1 MTIADSVFPMDSV
14 ASCIQLPPEEENR
27 IVSELIKE
35 SELNLKDGNVYFVI
49 SNRWFSRWQSYVG
62 SCVGMLSIDKQSS
75 DGQDAEMT
83 HTKIADRP
91 GPIDNSDIISKGNNY
106 DSNNLDI
113 HRMLEEGADYVLV
126 PEKVWERL
134 LEWYK
139 GGPALPRKL
148 ISQGLEHKQY
158 SVEVYPLSLKV
169 IDARDNSQSIVKLSK
184 KATIGELH
192 EQVCKIKGVE
202 QSKACIWDYFNFKKH
217 SLLTISDQTLEEANL
232 TMDQDI
238 LLEVSLERDPSS
250 HSGMDSMGNELALVP
265 LEPTRSS
272 VSIAGGPT
280 MSNGHSTGSSFNSY
294 QGSSVSS
301 SLTNMD
307 DKCEVNRGERGGLAG
322 LQNLGNTCFMNS
334 SIQCLVHTPQ
344 LVEYFLQDYSE
355 EINMDNPLGMHGE
368 LALAFGDLL
377 RKLWSSGRTAIA
389 PRSFKSKLAR
399 FAPQFS
405 GYNQHDSQELLAF
418 LLDGLHEDLNRVKQK
433 PYIEMKDSDGRPDE
447 EVASE
452 CWKNHMARN
461 DSLIVDVC
469 QGQYKSTLVCPVCGK
484 ISITF
489 DPFMYLSLP
498 LPSTVT
504 RMMTVTVF
512 YCDGSGLPM
521 PYTVSVLKHG
531 CCRDLCQVLGT
542 ACCLKSDEML
552 LLAEVYEHKIYRYL
566 ENPLEPL
573 SSIKDDEHIV
583 AYRVKSGARKKKLEI
598 MHRWLDKF
606 KISHTKLLFGASLFL
621 SHSLSLSSA
630 TLSLSLSLSL
640 VSLHTSLSP
649 SPSLPPSLS
658 FVSPPPLSLSPLS
671 LLHLSFSFHLPY
683 LSCTSA
689 PISYPLSS
697 TPLLLFTLLLYSSP
711 SFSHLLPSFSVSVS
725 LKRIFLNYFI
735 QTNNFKYK
743 VSLSPISPAHLH
755 LSLTLFLPHLSFS
768 LRSFCTP
775 LPLFHISF
783 PPSPSL
789 MKGGDK
795 KLFGTPLVTYLVEDP
810 QFGANIEASVHK
822 LLAPLRRAYSSTKSH
837 DGKENGFISSG
848 SEEQSNISNTQSE
861 SQSLTFGNKE
871 QDGTSCGES
880 SFQLALTNE
889 NCLSCEPIEKS
900 SFIKSS
906 QLIRVFLDWTE
917 KEHEVYDA
925 SYLRD
930 LPEVH
935 KTVFTVKKTKQEAIS
950 LFSCLEAFLT
960 EEPLGPDDM
969 WYCPRCKEHRQATK
983 KLDLWK
989 LPEILV
995 FHLKRFSYSRYLKNK
1010 LDTFVNFPIHNL
1022 DLTKY
1027 VKSKDGQSY
1036 VYDLYAV
1043 SNHYGGLGGGH
1054 YTAYCKLIDDNKW
1067 CHFDDSHV
1075 TPVTEAEIKS
1085 SAAYVLFYQRV
1096 RSKGQMEGEASQLHT
1111 V

>member
-1 MTIADSVFPMDSV
+1 MTIADSVFPMDNV

-27 IVSELIKE
+27 IVSELLKE
-35 SELNLKDGNVYFVI
+35 SELNLKEDNLYYVI
-49 SNRWFSRWQSYVG
+49 SNRCSRMLRIVQKRGVSQNIAGARLGRVQLMEGSNSGLGRKKVTTKGDAMQHRREEWVGPDGTIMLLWFSRWQSYVG
-62 SCVGMLSIDKQSS
+62 PCVGMLSIDKESS
-75 DGQDAEMT
+75 DGQHTDMT
-83 HTKIADRP
+83 RTKISDKP
-91 GPIDNSDIISKGNNY
+91 GPIDNSDIISKGNNF
-106 DSNNLDI
+106 DSNSLDI
-113 HRMLEEGADYVLV
+113 HRMLQEGADYVLV

-134 LEWYK
+134 SEWYK

-148 ISQGLEHKQY
+148 ISQGIGHKQY

-169 IDARDNSQSIVKLSK
+169 TDARDNSMLIVKLSK
-184 KATIGELH
+184 KATIGDLREL
-192 EQVCKIKGVE
+192 VCKIKGVE
-202 QSKACIWDYFNFKKH
+202 QSKAYIWDYFNLSKH
-217 SLLTISDQTLEEANL
+217 SLLTVPEQTLEDANL
-232 TMDQDI
+232 MMDHDI
-238 LLEVSLERDPSS
+238 LLEVSLDRDHAS

-265 LEPTRSS
+265 LEPSRSS

-280 MSNGHSTGSSFNSY
+280 MSNGHSTGSSFILCP
-294 QGSSVSS
+294 GSSVSS
-301 SLTNMD
+301 SSTNVD
-307 DKCEVNRGERGGLAG
+307 DKHDVYKGERGGLAG

-334 SIQCLVHTPQ
+334 SIQCLVHTPP
-344 LVEYFLQDYSE
+344 LVEYFLQDYSD
-355 EINMDNPLGMHGE
+355 EINMENPLGMRGE

-377 RKLWSSGRTAIA
+377 RKLWSAGRTAIP

-405 GYNQHDSQELLAF
+405 GYNQHDSQNPTLESHELLAF

-433 PYIEMKDSDGRPDE
+433 PYIEMKDSDGRADE

-504 RMMTVTVF
+504 RTMTVTVF
-512 YCDGSGLPM
+512 YCDGSRLPM
-521 PYTVSVLKHG
+521 PYTVTVLKHG
-531 CCRDLCQVLGT
+531 SCRDLCQALGT

-566 ENPLEPL
+566 ENPLESL
-573 SSIKDDEHIV
+573 NSIKDDEHIV
-583 AYRVKSGARKKKLEI
+583 AYRIKSGARKTKLEI
-598 MHRWLDKF
+598 MHRWVDN
-606 KISHTKLLFGASLFL
+606 T
-621 SHSLSLSSA
+621 
-630 TLSLSLSLSL
+630 
-640 VSLHTSLSP
+640 
-649 SPSLPPSLS
+649 
-658 FVSPPPLSLSPLS
+658 
-671 LLHLSFSFHLPY
+671 
-683 LSCTSA
+683 
-689 PISYPLSS
+689 
-697 TPLLLFTLLLYSSP
+697 
-711 SFSHLLPSFSVSVS
+711 
-725 LKRIFLNYFI
+725 
-735 QTNNFKYK
+735 
-743 VSLSPISPAHLH
+743 
-755 LSLTLFLPHLSFS
+755 
-768 LRSFCTP
+768 
-775 LPLFHISF
+775 
-783 PPSPSL
+783 
-789 MKGGDK
+789 KGGER

-810 QFGANIEASVHK
+810 QFGANIEACVHK

-837 DGKENGFISSG
+837 DGKENGFVSAG
-848 SEEQSNISNTQSE
+848 SDEQSSISNTHSE
-861 SQSLTFGNKE
+861 SQGLSIESKE
-871 QDGTSCGES
+871 QEGTSCGES
-880 SFQLALTNE
+880 SFQLVLTNE
-889 NCLSCEPIEKS
+889 KCLTCEPIGRA
-900 SFIKSS
+900 SFIKPS
-906 QLIRVFLDWTE
+906 QLIRIFLDWTD
-917 KEHEVYDA
+917 KENEFYDS

-935 KTVFTVKKTKQEAIS
+935 KTGFTVKKTKQEAIS

-1036 VYDLYAV
+1036 VYDLYAI

-1054 YTAYCKLIDDNKW
+1054 YTAYCKLIEDNKW

-1085 SAAYVLFYQRV
+1085 SNAYVLFYQRV
-1096 RSKGQMEGEASQLHT
+1096 RSKGQMEGETSQVHT